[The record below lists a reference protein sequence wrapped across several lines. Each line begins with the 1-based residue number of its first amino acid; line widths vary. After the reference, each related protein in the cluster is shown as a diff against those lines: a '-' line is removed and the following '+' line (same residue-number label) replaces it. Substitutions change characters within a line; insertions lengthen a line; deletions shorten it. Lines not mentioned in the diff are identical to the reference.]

1 MQNYEIVIE
10 ASCDLPRSIRQ
21 KFGVCDE
28 VIRGVIYDHDTE
40 KLADPEFNEKDTTDY
55 FKYVK
60 ANVGKLATAFAT
72 YEEFIRVVEP
82 ILKAGKDVIIFTLS
96 GGISG
101 TYNAFRNYKD
111 ILSDDYPD
119 RKIFVCDTLKFSAA
133 AGLLAIVAAQNKANG
148 MSVEENFKWCEENK
162 YCLHEIGPMDDLSF
176 LAKSH
181 RIKAGKA
188 FFGSLIGVQP
198 VADFTTDGRSEPLGT
213 IKGDKATNDI
223 SLKYLLKTVVDI
235 EKQIIVI
242 CHSGRKERA
251 EVFKEQL
258 LKVAQ
263 PKEIIILSVGEICGP
278 NIGPGLCA
286 YFYFGSKLTENR
298 ENEKKAFE
306 EIQ

>member
-1 MQNYEIVIE
+1 MENYELVIE
-10 ASCDLPRSIRQ
+10 ASCDLPRSVRQ
-21 KFGVCDE
+21 KFGVYDE
-28 VIRGVIYDHDTE
+28 VIRGVIYDHDVE
-40 KLADPEFNEKDTTDY
+40 SLADPEFNENDTTEY

-82 ILKAGKDVIIFTLS
+82 ILKAGKDAIIFTIS

-101 TYNAFRNYKD
+101 TSNAFRNYKD
-111 ILSDDYPD
+111 ILLDDYPD
-119 RKIFVCDTLKFSAA
+119 RKVFICDTLKFSAA
-133 AGLLAIVAAQNKANG
+133 AGLLAIAAALNKEKG
-148 MSVEENFKWCEENK
+148 MSVDENFKWCEENRL
-162 YCLHEIGPMDDLSF
+162 CLHEIGPMDDLSF

-198 VADFTTDGRSEPLGT
+198 VADFTVDGRSEPLGT

-223 SLKYLLKTVVDI
+223 SLKYLLKTASNLDDQVV
-235 EKQIIVI
+235 VI
-242 CHSGRKERA
+242 CHSARKERA
-251 EVFKEQL
+251 EAFKEQL
-258 LKVAQ
+258 LKVAH
-263 PKEIIILSVGEICGP
+263 PKDVLIISVGQICAP

-286 YFYFGSKLTENR
+286 YFYFGHKLTENR
-298 ENEKKAFE
+298 ELEKKVFE